1 MLHVCLVSVDL
12 YHSSAV
18 EFKALKFNIWKRF
31 SYLMTKHWLS
41 WKKGMWVYDNSLLS
55 AEHLQKLLSTN
66 TWSLWLFFFLSLQ
79 LKCSVFV
86 YVPVSGQKKK
96 AHGGHMMHL
105 KVLEGLLGVAEW
117 RTQLFSAAPYP
128 LPMSASSNIY
138 STQST
143 HIPFTSL
150 YEYTIKNDFKSSW
163 FVYHF
168 KCVYFPIN
176 CLFTMPCNVQIAVMH
191 SSVKIQSHWRIQARW
206 AWLKWRLFSVIMIT
220 MYQCLSSSSLCAWI
234 SSLTHRP
241 YSSSTLSKRNTESRI
256 WGSASLP

>member
-1 MLHVCLVSVDL
+1 MVTLTVFFFCLYNWSALFLCMSQFQGRKKRLMVDTWCTWKYWKVCSV
-12 YHSSAV
+12 
-18 EFKALKFNIWKRF
+18 
-31 SYLMTKHWLS
+31 WLS
-41 WKKGMWVYDNSLLS
+41 DGHS
-55 AEHLQKLLSTN
+55 
-66 TWSLWLFFFLSLQ
+66 
-79 LKCSVFV
+79 CSV
-86 YVPVSGQKKK
+86 QL
-96 AHGGHMMHL
+96 HIHCQC
-105 KVLEGLLGVAEW
+105 LLAQ
-117 RTQLFSAAPYP
+117 T
-128 LPMSASSNIY
+128 